1 MIRRPPRSTLFPY
14 TTLFRSRIEI
24 DSLPQE
30 IDEVERK
37 IVQHEIEL
45 AALAKEKDKASKERR
60 AQGEQELAELR
71 ERSKVVKGQWQG
83 GEGAP
88 TGAPGEKGPPGN
100 APRPGGHARPRR

>member
-14 TTLFRSRIEI
+14 TTLFRSIEI

-60 AQGEQELAELR
+60 GEGGEEAAARRGPPQE
-71 ERSKVVKGQWQG
+71 KKGAGEG
-83 GEGAP
+83 GEGGGTGGQGRKATPGRLP
-88 TGAPGEKGPPGN
+88 T
-100 APRPGGHARPRR
+100 HAQ